1 MLLYGNTFIM
11 LKKIFK
17 KKYKSYEINPEDIF
31 LDSSNLSSLEVE
43 KLEGSIY
50 KPIST
55 FSSNFIFAFIVLI
68 FSIFSFQLYILQ
80 IKNHDYYLEK
90 SNNNRLNSINIF
102 APRGQIFDRNN
113 IPLAFNVS
121 ASTTGEVLKRKY
133 IEEEGFSNLLG
144 YINYPKA
151 DSTGHY

>member
-1 MLLYGNTFIM
+1 MFKKLF
-11 LKKIFK
+11 KKI
-17 KKYKSYEINPEDIF
+17 YNSHEINPEDIF

-43 KLEGSIY
+43 KLEGSID

-55 FSSNFIFAFIVLI
+55 FSSNFIFVFIVLI
-68 FSIFSFQLYILQ
+68 FIIFTFQLYILQ
-80 IKNHDYYLEK
+80 IKNHEYYLGK
-90 SNNNRLNSINIF
+90 SNNNRLNSTVIF
-102 APRGQIFDRNN
+102 ASRGQIFDRNN
-113 IPLAFNVS
+113 VPLAFNLS

-133 IEEEGFSNLLG
+133 IKEEGFSNLLG